1 MEANPGVPVGN
12 VGIGGGGIGG
22 GGVGAGGAA
31 SLPLFR
37 IQTPMRWSS
46 VRVLG
51 RRSESRSST

>member
-1 MEANPGVPVGN
+1 MEANPGVLVDS
-12 VGIGGGGIGG
+12 VGIWG

-31 SLPLFR
+31 SLPLFK